1 MAANVS
7 NLNTIERIIVTGI
20 QKQGITDPTEI
31 AQFLGQTKHESNLK
45 PIEEFKIQRAVF
57 IRKIFIHGKKKM
69 GV

>member
-45 PIEEFKIQRAVF
+45 PID
-57 IRKIFIHGKKKM
+57 
-69 GV
+69 